1 MKILLEHELPR
12 RLRYAKVYL
21 ELGNSSLFV
30 LVDGSRASWYG
41 SIGGKKTSLSVSDRE
56 YARYRAASPATE
68 LVDQDEGR
76 VILRNKEGNEEE
88 WATPRW
94 IMTGFR
100 RQREKQRNPP
110 KLAEAEQ
117 VNPI

>member
-21 ELGNSSLFV
+21 ELGNSSLYV
-30 LVDGSRASWYG
+30 SVDGSHASWYG
-41 SIGGKKTSLSVSDRE
+41 SIGGKKASLSVSDRE

-100 RQREKQRNPP
+100 RQREKQRNPS

-117 VNPI
+117 VKPI